1 MKCEFILMLCFLLFA
16 GNINAQNGWPSAD
29 SQWYF
34 EHNECLTFSDLTL
47 VHVSGTENILGIES
61 TVLHSQLYYFD
72 FQANGEWS
80 NFVYFNGDTLF
91 WLFEGEFYPLLCF
104 NLQVGDT
111 WHPLPTNHVNIDSEC
126 GFSPMQVKE
135 KSLIEYNG
143 IEYRRL
149 VIAPELDYPE
159 DWNDPWPHIYW
170 QGVFDERTF
179 GRSNFFPI
187 FNLCSG
193 VVEWDCPQLR
203 CYNDSE
209 LSLNFVNGAACNPT
223 GVFIEESALVDNT
236 VFFPNPVRTGEFV
249 QTNTSEIIRGIS
261 VFTLSGKQIE
271 SDLNLNNT
279 MVQISL
285 PSGYY
290 IIESELNSGQKVRSK
305 LMVLP

>member
-1 MKCEFILMLCFLLFA
+1 MKHNLLFLSCFFLYA
-16 GNINAQNGWPSAD
+16 LNITGQNEWPSAD

-34 EHNECLTFSDLTL
+34 HYDCMTWNDISRYQIT
-47 VHVSGTENILGIES
+47 GTELISGIDCSILNRKTYYMGYSQSFE
-61 TVLHSQLYYFD
+61 TQYYLHY
-72 FQANGEWS
+72 
-80 NFVYFNGDTLF
+80 NGDTLF
-91 WLFEGEFYPLLCF
+91 WWFEGEFYPLLCF
-104 NLQVGDT
+104 NLEVGDT
-111 WHPLPTNHVNIDSEC
+111 WHPLPTDHPYIDSDC
-126 GFSPMQVKE
+126 TFSPMQVKE

-159 DWNDPWPHIYW
+159 EWSDPWPHIYW
-170 QGVFDERTF
+170 EGVFDERTF
-179 GRSNFFPI
+179 GRSNFFPY
-187 FNLCSG
+187 FNSCNG
-193 VVEWDCPQLR
+193 VVEWECPIIR

-223 GVFIEESALVDNT
+223 GVFIEETTLVDNT
-236 VFFPNPVRTGEFV
+236 LFFPNPVRTGEFV
-249 QTNTSEIIRGIS
+249 QTNSSEIIRGIS
-261 VFTLSGKQIE
+261 VFTLSGKQVE
-271 SDLNLNNT
+271 YDLNLNNT